1 MSDSGSGDDSDGDWE
16 KTPSK
21 RKGAPTGHVVTPV
34 RKSPRGG
41 GTPAALPL
49 VTLTRGKTGADA
61 ELSTWL
67 GPCVAIA
74 TQTGL
79 PVECAPHVARALAA
93 LIGEVP
99 EGCTRRLFYAAIHEL
114 IGGGGFIDP
123 ETVRGAIAVEEARSP
138 KAHHGHTA
146 EGFVLL
152 LAKEP
157 TDAARAFL
165 AKLIDALANEPYTIY
180 ALPTGARH
188 DTTVDVAF
196 ILVDGKLAPCAARGN
211 SALPVLRATTTRVA
225 GEMTPRDVEFVLRC
239 ALNALK
245 GCSGDIECLT
255 TILKELVKRRALITH
270 VGRELADALSNFA
283 FLPGGLGGFLENV
296 ALTGLVTVKVS
307 ALARLLLAQLESAA
321 AVSPSMLIP
330 ASWNAADRALG
341 GGMPRSG
348 EGQTYLLGFEYHP
361 DELGISGAT
370 WDKGRVR
377 YTPGSRR
384 YTISSA
390 SGTVKLEGNPHGALY
405 GPFPSQRTSPETC
418 TLLSLRDIAGFGM
431 LIHTQ
436 CALIVST
443 APGITKEELLGHLT
457 VWLMSLRDTT
467 LTPQTLAVH
476 APIIDCAALGI
487 LVFVLDPRA
496 VTINCNLGPHL
507 SSNIDRIM
515 AALLALRLDGNTVDG
530 AGHDPIYSTAEF
542 GLSMLE
548 LLWRLSHDAHESER
562 PPQLTTIAIT
572 SDGHTSAELANMV
585 DCMASFLTHAAKCGN
600 PVAFFLGGIADIGDE
615 CDDAVADLLRE
626 QAVRNLK
633 ANESGMPGGTAI
645 LIDPPFVARCRV
657 LLALADHLAF
667 MAEKPSDLYVNTGNQ
682 ASGAGHVPLELALA
696 HDAASIPTVTH
707 RMFPT
712 ACGNCTPGAG
722 DVACATCAVAAL
734 VRAGHLDDFWPNAP
748 TLAKQNM
755 LAGSSDVARRA
766 AIDKVRSEPH
776 NKAYGNIKR
785 ALELVVPRDAIP
797 DAGTFVGRV
806 TLDRPHAAALHE
818 WPGIAGRLFHRDP
831 GFAATWDKL
840 TQ

>member
-1 MSDSGSGDDSDGDWE
+1 MSDSGDDSSDNDSGW
-16 KTPSK
+16 TPSK

-49 VTLTRGKTGADA
+49 VTLPLGKTSADP
-61 ELSTWL
+61 ELSKWL

-79 PVECAPHVARALAA
+79 PVACAPHVARALTA

-99 EGCTRRLFYAAIHEL
+99 DGCNGCTHRIFFAAIHEL
-114 IGGGGFIDP
+114 IETGVFIDP

-152 LAKEP
+152 LAKET
-157 TDAARAFL
+157 TDAARTFL
-165 AKLIDALANEPYTIY
+165 ARLIATLATEPYTIY

-188 DTTVDVAF
+188 GTTFDVAF
-196 ILVDGKLAPCAARGN
+196 ILVDGKLAPCAAHGN

-225 GEMTPRDVEFVLRC
+225 GEMAERAVEFVLRS

-255 TILKELVKRRALITH
+255 KLLQQLTKRRALITH

-283 FLPGGLGGFLENV
+283 FLPGGLSGFLENV

-307 ALARLLLAQLESAA
+307 ALARLLLAQLETAA
-321 AVSPSMLIP
+321 ATSPTVLLP
-330 ASWNAADRALG
+330 ASWNAADRKLG
-341 GGMPRSG
+341 GGMPQSG
-348 EGQTYLLGFEYHP
+348 EGRTYLLGFEYHP
-361 DELGISGAT
+361 DGLGITGAT
-370 WDKGRVR
+370 WDQGSVR
-377 YTPGSRR
+377 YTPGSGK

-390 SGTVKLEGNPHGALY
+390 SGTVALEGNPHGALY
-405 GPFPSQRTSPETC
+405 GPFPSQRKPPETC
-418 TLLSLRDIAGFGM
+418 TLLSLRDIAEFGM
-431 LIHTQ
+431 AIRTR

-443 APGITKEELLGHLT
+443 AAGITKEEMLGHLT

-487 LVFVLDPRA
+487 LVFVLDPPA
-496 VTINCNLGPHL
+496 VTINCNLGRHF

-542 GLSMLE
+542 SLSMLE

-562 PPQLTTIAIT
+562 PPRLTTIALT
-572 SDGHTSAELANMV
+572 SDDHTGAEFANMV
-585 DCMASFLTHAAKCGN
+585 DCMASFLTHATKCGN
-600 PVAFFLGGIADIGDE
+600 PVAFFLGGIADIGDGS
-615 CDDAVADLLRE
+615 DDAVADLLRE

-633 ANESGMPGGTAI
+633 ANESGMPGGTAV
-645 LIDPPFVARCRV
+645 LLDPTLVARCGV

-667 MAEKPSDLYVNTGNQ
+667 VMADKPSDLYVNTGNQ
-682 ASGAGHVPLELALA
+682 ASGADHAQLVRALA
-696 HDAASIPTVTH
+696 HDAASVPTVTH
-707 RMFPT
+707 RMIPT

-734 VRAGHLDDFWPNAP
+734 VRAGQLDDFWPNAP
-748 TLAKQNM
+748 TLAKQKI
-755 LAGSSDVARRA
+755 LAGSSDGARRA
-766 AIDKVRSEPH
+766 AIDKVRSGPH
-776 NKAYGNIKR
+776 NKTYGNIKR
-785 ALELVVPRDAIP
+785 ALELVVPRAAIP
-797 DAGTFVGRV
+797 DAGS
-806 TLDRPHAAALHE
+806 LAESHSIAHMRPRSTSGLASQAASSTATQ
-818 WPGIAGRLFHRDP
+818 ASRLR
-831 GFAATWDKL
+831 GTS
-840 TQ
+840 